1 MTKPSE
7 KDIQEAM
14 EWVGL
19 ALEPFDDVCSYDH
32 HGYCQSHFGH
42 EKPCPYEPEEQE
54 KHQHT
59 IRTALE
65 EYGKPK
71 TVTRE
76 WVNQVVEEADECGT
90 GLLGIGC
97 VKKNDFKSRLI
108 QKLKEQGIEITG
120 LSPDDKS

>member
-1 MTKPSE
+1 MTKPTDE
-7 KDIQEAM
+7 QIEGALIY
-14 EWVGL
+14 VGKMRKWAIEEEDNNHL
-19 ALEPFDDVCSYDH
+19 DV
-32 HGYCQSHFGH
+32 
-42 EKPCPYEPEEQE
+42 
-54 KHQHT
+54 
-59 IRTALE
+59 IRAALE

-120 LSPDDKS
+120 ETPDDKS